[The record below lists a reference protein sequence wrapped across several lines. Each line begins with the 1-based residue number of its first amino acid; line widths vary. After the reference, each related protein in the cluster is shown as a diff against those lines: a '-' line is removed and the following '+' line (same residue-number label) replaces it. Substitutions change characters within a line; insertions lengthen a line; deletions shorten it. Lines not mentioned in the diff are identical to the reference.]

1 MFGHE
6 WVLWVLAVASA
17 VHVVE
22 EQSTPS
28 SSTWLPSIA
37 ERRPNPGLGAFLMAS
52 AIGFLGL
59 KKRFAYPD
67 SA

>member
-1 MFGHE
+1 MGALGARGGE
-6 WVLWVLAVASA
+6 RRACRRGTTNVLFF
-17 VHVVE
+17 HV
-22 EQSTPS
+22 P
-28 SSTWLPSIA
+28 PSIA